1 MNSTVQTSTKSFTL
15 QVFETVRAEIL
26 TGEIPPGSK
35 LRIAEAADRFNV
47 SRSAIREA
55 LSRLVASGLVEAI
68 DQRGFRV
75 TAISKEDL
83 IDLTQARVEIES
95 LVLRKAIE
103 LGDRAWESAILAAH
117 HDLTGEPKFGAS
129 EDEVLERWHVL
140 HERFHH
146 ALVAAC
152 NSKWLLDFR
161 DRLSDQSRRYRALSY
176 YEAVPRNHDD
186 EHKEIMEAAISRDA
200 KRAVKLM
207 EQHILKTTEIVLQ
220 GARWNTLTSTAA

>member
-1 MNSTVQTSTKSFTL
+1 M
-15 QVFETVRAEIL
+15 
-26 TGEIPPGSK
+26 
-35 LRIAEAADRFNV
+35 
-47 SRSAIREA
+47 
-55 LSRLVASGLVEAI
+55 
-68 DQRGFRV
+68 
-75 TAISKEDL
+75 
-83 IDLTQARVEIES
+83 DLTQARVEIET

-129 EDEVLERWHVL
+129 EEDVLEGWHIL

-176 YEAVPRNHDD
+176 YGAVPRNYDD
-186 EHKEIMEAAISRDA
+186 EHTQLMKATISRDTE
-200 KRAVKLM
+200 RATKLM
-207 EQHILKTTEIVLQ
+207 ETHIRKTTDIVLQ
-220 GARWNTLTSTAA
+220 SARWETLASAAA